1 MHSFFKLRAFKYIT
15 AIYVFSQ
22 PLHLVAFLN
31 PIVNKIKIKINHR
44 NIFFDY
50 DWNSFGHLNEKL
62 S

>member
-31 PIVNKIKIKINHR
+31 PIVNKIKIKKITE
-44 NIFFDY
+44 IFFLIMIEIILDI
-50 DWNSFGHLNEKL
+50 
-62 S
+62 